1 MLLRMTKHAVVRA
14 DEVNPGRAK
23 IVRLD
28 GTEIG
33 LFRLN
38 DGSWRAYKNF
48 CPHAGAPV
56 CTGPVSNSTPQILR
70 CPWHA
75 WNFDLTTGQLVGHAN
90 CKLDS
95 YQVEVADGTVFVW
108 A

>member
-1 MLLRMTKHAVVRA
+1 MLLGMTKHEVVRV
-14 DEVNPGRAK
+14 DEVTVGRAK
-23 IVRLD
+23 IVQLA
-28 GTEIG
+28 GAEIG

-38 DGSWRAYKNF
+38 DGTWRAYKNF

-56 CTGPVSNSTPQILR
+56 CTGPVSNGPPQILR

-75 WNFDLTTGQLVGHAN
+75 WDFDLATGQLVGRAR
-90 CKLDS
+90 CELDS
-95 YQVEVADGTVFVW
+95 YRVEVADGTVFVW

>member
-1 MLLRMTKHAVVRA
+1 MTKHEAARA
-14 DEVNPGRAK
+14 DEVNVRQAK
-23 IVRLD
+23 IVQLGGD
-28 GTEIG
+28 EIG
-33 LFRLN
+33 IFRLG

-56 CTGPVSNSTPQILR
+56 CTGPVSKGAPPILR

-75 WNFDLTTGQLVGHAN
+75 WEFDLTTGQLVGDAH
-90 CKLDS
+90 CELDS
-95 YQVEVADGTVFVW
+95 YQVEIADGTVFVW

>member
-1 MLLRMTKHAVVRA
+1 MLLRMTRHEAGRA
-14 DEVNPGRAK
+14 DEVNVGQAK
-23 IVRLD
+23 IVRLN

-56 CTGPVSNSTPQILR
+56 CTGPISDGTPQILR

-75 WNFDLTTGQLVGHAN
+75 WNFDLTTGQMVGHAN
-90 CKLDS
+90 CELDS
-95 YQVEVADGTVFVW
+95 YQVEVADSTVFVW

>member
-1 MLLRMTKHAVVRA
+1 MLFRMTRHAAGRV
-14 DEVNPGRAK
+14 DEISAGRAK
-23 IVRLD
+23 IVRLG

-33 LFRLN
+33 VFRLD
-38 DGSWRAYKNF
+38 DGSWRAYANVS
-48 CPHAGAPV
+48 PHAGAPV
-56 CTGPVSNSTPQILR
+56 CTGPVSNGTPQILR

-75 WNFDLTTGQLVGHAN
+75 WNFDLTTGRMVGHERVE
-90 CKLDS
+90 LDS